1 MALCLW
7 YIVKND
13 LSSVRSTLVRIVEET
28 IEKYTYTDGPYVMF
42 ITIPIN
48 KSLPIVE
55 EKGVGIY
62 GQNKLIKR
70 II

>member
-13 LSSVRSTLVRIVEET
+13 LSSVRSTLVRIVEEA
-28 IEKYTYTDGPYVMF
+28 IEKYTYIDGPYVMS

-70 II
+70 IF